1 MKQKFLFSM
10 VISLLLFL
18 PIAKAASV
26 SPENDNAKDTTKISN
41 KDKLVV
47 VWTSGDKEGDLLFV
61 DNCKTVMKPQHGD
74 CCIYCSYGS

>member
-47 VWTSGDKEGDLLFV
+47 VWTSGDKEVALKMVFMYTFNAKCQTITMNV
-61 DNCKTVMKPQHGD
+61 F
-74 CCIYCSYGS
+74 